1 MRIHLFKHIIFLEEK
16 KIKWAS
22 TQKAQSWKDLDT
34 QFFKKISNKF
44 FAYKIKINS
53 LKTLQIERK
62 SLNEKQMFFG
72 VENSYMV
79 MTTLLNA

>member
-1 MRIHLFKHIIFLEEK
+1 MIKNVKNLVKLQDNLRKKVTLRSFGLRPPSLRLRKLIMEK
-16 KIKWAS
+16 CAKI
-22 TQKAQSWKDLDT
+22 
-34 QFFKKISNKF
+34 
-44 FAYKIKINS
+44 